1 MVNFS
6 AN

>member
-6 AN
+6 

>member
-6 AN
+6 V